1 MRDDPPAGKNPLQIP
16 AEQWGPGYRLWQAV
30 VAALAQRGPEGTTS
44 LVRVASHLVVILVAV
59 LVLWF
64 SRVQL
69 PRLELVSVQQPE
81 AAAIETEQELAL
93 AGTEASTDTGALV
106 REAVPFTLIPE
117 RPRTE
122 VVVHS
127 VVAGDTLYALAQKY
141 GLRAE
146 TLIWA
151 NNMELNPDLLRL
163 GQKLTILPING
174 VYHTVVAKDT
184 IEGIAKQYKAK
195 PADIIA
201 YKGNNLDPKN
211 PVITVGQKLIVPG
224 GSKPMPQKLVRIY
237 SGPVPANASKGTGRF
252 VWPTSG
258 RITQSFKPYHRAIDI
273 AGWTGAQIK
282 AADSGYVVES
292 GWSNEG
298 YGNYIVIDHRNGFQT
313 LYGHLSR
320 LFVNA
325 GESVGKGALIG
336 LMGTTGNSTGPHLH
350 FEIRQSGVQINPF
363 GRLP

>member
-1 MRDDPPAGKNPLQIP
+1 MREDRPADSPQPIPP
-16 AEQWGPGYRLWQAV
+16 EQWGPGYELWQAV
-30 VAALAQRGPEGTTS
+30 LAALAQRGPEGTTS

-69 PRLELVSVQQPE
+69 PRLEIVAVQRPE
-81 AAAIETEQELAL
+81 APAVVEEQELAQ
-93 AGTEASTDTGALV
+93 AEFEASTGAAALV
-106 REAVPFTLIPE
+106 RESVPFTLVPE

-122 VVVHS
+122 VMVHTI
-127 VVAGDTLYALAQKY
+127 VAGDTLYALAQKY

-151 NNMELNPDLLRL
+151 NNMEQNPDLLRL
-163 GQKLTILPING
+163 GQKLVVLPING

-184 IEGIAKQYKAK
+184 IESIAKKYKAK
-195 PADIIA
+195 PANIIA
-201 YKGNNLDPKN
+201 YKGNNLNPKS
-211 PVITVGQKLIVPG
+211 PTITVGQKLVVPG
-224 GSKPMPQKLVRIY
+224 GSKPIVQKFVRVY

-252 VWPTSG
+252 VWPSSG

-273 AGWTGAQIK
+273 AAWTGAQVK

-292 GWSNEG
+292 GWSDEG
-298 YGNYIVIDHRNGFQT
+298 YGNYVVIDHRNGFQT

-320 LFVNA
+320 IFVNA
-325 GESVGKGALIG
+325 GTSVGKGAVIG
-336 LMGTTGNSTGPHLH
+336 LMGSTGNSTGPHLH
-350 FEIRQSGVQINPF
+350 FEMRQRGIQLNPF

>member
-1 MRDDPPAGKNPLQIP
+1 MREDRSAGSRPPIP
-16 AEQWGPGYRLWQAV
+16 PEQWGPGYNIWQDV
-30 VAALAQRGPEGTTS
+30 LSALAQRGPEGTTS

-59 LVLWF
+59 TVLWF

-69 PRLELVSVQQPE
+69 PNFELVEVQQAE
-81 AAAIETEQELAL
+81 APALQAEEDLARTETGA
-93 AGTEASTDTGALV
+93 TTDSAALV

-117 RPRTE
+117 RPRTDI
-122 VVVHS
+122 VQHT

-151 NNMELNPDLLRL
+151 NNMENNPDLLRL
-163 GQKLTILPING
+163 GQKLIVLPINA

-184 IEGIAKQYKAK
+184 IESIAKQYKAK
-195 PADIIA
+195 PAAIIA
-201 YKGNNLDPKN
+201 YAGNNLDPKN
-211 PVITVGQKLIVPG
+211 PVITVGQKLVVPG
-224 GSKPMPQKLVRIY
+224 GSKPIPQKLVKIY

-258 RITQSFKPYHRAIDI
+258 RITQGFKPYHRALDI
-273 AGWTGAQIK
+273 AGWTGAQVK

-298 YGNYIVIDHRNGFQT
+298 YGNYVVIDHRNGFQT

-320 LFVNA
+320 IFVGA
-325 GESVGKGALIG
+325 GNSVGKGTVIG
-336 LMGTTGNSTGPHLH
+336 AMGSTGNSTGPHLH
-350 FEIRQSGVQINPF
+350 FEVRQRGVQLNPF
-363 GRLP
+363 GWLP

>member
-1 MRDDPPAGKNPLQIP
+1 MREDRPAENPLPIP
-16 AEQWGPGYRLWQAV
+16 ADQWGPGYRLWQATLG
-30 VAALAQRGPEGTTS
+30 ALAQRGPEGTTS

-59 LVLWF
+59 MVLWF

-69 PRLELVSVQQPE
+69 PGLEIVSVEPPE
-81 AAAIETEQELAL
+81 APTIATEQDLAP
-93 AGTEASTDTGALV
+93 AEIEASPASGALV

-117 RPRTE
+117 RPRTD
-122 VVVHS
+122 VTMHS

-151 NNMELNPDLLRL
+151 NNMEQNPDLLRL
-163 GQKLTILPING
+163 GQKLVVLPING

-184 IEGIAKQYKAK
+184 IESIAKQYKAK
-195 PADIIA
+195 PADVIA
-201 YKGNNLDPKN
+201 YKGNNLNPKN
-211 PVITVGQKLIVPG
+211 PTITVGQKLIVPG
-224 GSKPMPQKLVRIY
+224 GSKPIPQKLVKIY
-237 SGPVPANASKGTGRF
+237 AGPVPAGASRGTGRF

-258 RITQSFKPYHRAIDI
+258 RITQGFKPYHRALDI
-273 AGWTGAQIK
+273 AGWTGAQVK

-298 YGNYIVIDHRNGFQT
+298 YGNYVVIDHRNGFQT

-320 LFVNA
+320 IFVNA
-325 GESVGKGALIG
+325 GESVGKGTLIG
-336 LMGTTGNSTGPHLH
+336 LMGSTGRSTGPHLH
-350 FEIRQSGVQINPF
+350 FEIRQRGVQINPF
-363 GRLP
+363 GNLP